1 MSNLYNNK
9 KRNYGH
15 AADGNLEIKL

>member
-9 KRNYGH
+9 KRNFGH